1 MEAGERRTIE
11 VETLQEPSIDLQQ
24 PRQLM
29 CLDLGPSWMDPIIAY
44 LKDDQLPEDR
54 TEARKIRLKA
64 SRFWLS
70 PDGKLYRK
78 SFTGPYLQ
86 CVHPSKVDD
95 FLYEIHEGVCGSHIG
110 GRSLAYRAISQ
121 GYWWPYMQKDAQLYA
136 RKCEKCQKF
145 SHSLHQPAQDLSP
158 LSSPWPFAQWGLDI
172 VGPLHRTPGNKRW
185 LIVAT
190 DYFTKWVETEPLSS
204 ITQLDTKNFVWKNII
219 TRFGIP
225 RTLVSDNG
233 MQFDS
238 NFFKSFCQ
246 EYGIR
251 NVYSTPAY
259 PQSNGQAEISNKVLL
274 DGIKKRLD
282 RAKGR
287 WAEELPSV
295 LWAYRTTPRR
305 STSATPFSLAYG
317 MEAVIP
323 LEVGLPTLRSE
334 LCDQGLNN
342 LNVARELDLAEE
354 RREAA
359 AIRLA
364 AYQQQLARGYN
375 PKVRER
381 RFAIGELVL
390 KKTLPGDRDPNE
402 GKLEPNWQGP
412 FRITSTAGRSAYR
425 L

>member
-1 MEAGERRTIE
+1 
-11 VETLQEPSIDLQQ
+11 
-24 PRQLM
+24 
-29 CLDLGPSWMDPIIAY
+29 
-44 LKDDQLPEDR
+44 
-54 TEARKIRLKA
+54 
-64 SRFWLS
+64 
-70 PDGKLYRK
+70 
-78 SFTGPYLQ
+78 
-86 CVHPSKVDD
+86 
-95 FLYEIHEGVCGSHIG
+95 
-110 GRSLAYRAISQ
+110 
-121 GYWWPYMQKDAQLYA
+121 MQKDPQLYA

-158 LSSPWPFAQWGLDI
+158 LSSQWPFAQWGLDI

-190 DYFTKWVETEPLSS
+190 DYFTKWVEAEPLSS
-204 ITQLDTKNFVWKNII
+204 ITELDTKNFVWKNII

-233 MQFDS
+233 TQFDS

-274 DGIKKRLD
+274 DRIKKRLD

-295 LWAYRTTPRR
+295 LWAYRTTPRC

-334 LCDQGLNN
+334 LCEQGLND

-354 RREAA
+354 RREAV

-375 PKVRER
+375 PKVKER
-381 RFAIGELVL
+381 KFAMGELVL

-402 GKLEPNWQGP
+402 GKLAPNW
-412 FRITSTAGRSAYR
+412 
-425 L
+425 

>member
-1 MEAGERRTIE
+1 
-11 VETLQEPSIDLQQ
+11 
-24 PRQLM
+24 M

-44 LKDDQLPEDR
+44 LKDDQLPENR
-54 TEARKIRLKA
+54 TEARKVRLKA
-64 SRFWLS
+64 TRFWLS
-70 PDGKLYRK
+70 PDSKLYRK

-190 DYFTKWVETEPLSS
+190 DYFTKWVEAEPLSS
-204 ITQLDTKNFVWKNII
+204 ITELDTKNFVWKNII

-225 RTLVSDNG
+225 RTLISDNG
-233 MQFDS
+233 TQFDS
-238 NFFKSFCQ
+238 NLFKSFCQ

-251 NVYSTPAY
+251 NIYSTPAY
-259 PQSNGQAEISNKVLL
+259 PQSNGQAEILNKVLL

-282 RAKGR
+282 RAK
-287 WAEELPSV
+287 
-295 LWAYRTTPRR
+295 
-305 STSATPFSLAYG
+305 
-317 MEAVIP
+317 VIP

-364 AYQQQLARGYN
+364 AYQPQLARGYN
-375 PKVRER
+375 PKVKER

-390 KKTLPGDRDPNE
+390 KKILPGDRDPNE
-402 GKLEPNWQGP
+402 GKLAPNWQGP

-425 L
+425 LEDMEGKALPRPWNATHLKKFYF

>member
-1 MEAGERRTIE
+1 M
-11 VETLQEPSIDLQQ
+11 
-24 PRQLM
+24 
-29 CLDLGPSWMDPIIAY
+29 
-44 LKDDQLPEDR
+44 
-54 TEARKIRLKA
+54 
-64 SRFWLS
+64 
-70 PDGKLYRK
+70 
-78 SFTGPYLQ
+78 
-86 CVHPSKVDD
+86 
-95 FLYEIHEGVCGSHIG
+95 
-110 GRSLAYRAISQ
+110 
-121 GYWWPYMQKDAQLYA
+121 
-136 RKCEKCQKF
+136 
-145 SHSLHQPAQDLSP
+145 
-158 LSSPWPFAQWGLDI
+158 
-172 VGPLHRTPGNKRW
+172 
-185 LIVAT
+185 
-190 DYFTKWVETEPLSS
+190 
-204 ITQLDTKNFVWKNII
+204 WKNII
-219 TRFGIP
+219 TRFGIS
-225 RTLVSDNG
+225 RTLISDNG
-233 MQFDS
+233 TQFDS
-238 NFFKSFCQ
+238 NLFKGFCQ

-334 LCDQGLNN
+334 LCDQGLND
-342 LNVARELDLAEE
+342 LSVARELDLAEE

-375 PKVRER
+375 PKVKER
-381 RFAIGELVL
+381 KFGMGELVL

-402 GKLEPNWQGP
+402 GKLAPNW
-412 FRITSTAGRSAYR
+412 
-425 L
+425 